1 MFDSFGLSDIKGAPL
16 SILVF
21 LSFNGNRA
29 VTISELAGK
38 DGTGYSEKPIRLGL
52 RTLRELG
59 VVTET
64 HNRYQLTG
72 KEYQLPLSWGE
83 KILPAGVSP
92 EYTGVFPGNPGVSPD
107 MERRVCALEA
117 AVFGGIDKDGKIKDQ
132 GTGDFPGLPGDSPV
146 WEDDRVC
153 DVEVI
158 DEPRSEFSNNLPC
171 KVDASHLYMQGRSSA
186 PGKLRVF
193 PVEKIS
199 VIKGEWKA
207 AEKKC
212 CVLGDSPEKK
222 GELTGDPGVSPDGV
236 NPLINNI
243 NNKEVGRYVDIN
255 TYLPIE
261 SNKSGVNKTGESEK
275 QEPDVLWNAAKVQ
288 LQGQMDR
295 GSYSAILKD
304 AKLVGYADGHY
315 TIGVTNA
322 MARDWAEQ
330 RLTGTVERLLGTM
343 SGSDVSVSFVV
354 KEQGGVSLQ
363 AGGQFPSAAS
373 ASGEPSPEMSPEK
386 STIELLP
393 VSVDPAENEL
403 VEICNDYLRDGGDR
417 YSLDQL
423 SELIAIQPDPR
434 VLRFAVWTLSSYKAV
449 NAWCKWSLAE
459 AKRKLLSHYSI
470 RSNAALEND
479 DNVSLEIIHDVCED
493 LDPEEKKY
501 AISRIW
507 MMAKG
512 NVPM

>member
-1 MFDSFGLSDIKGAPL
+1 MFESFGLSDIKGAPL

-117 AVFGGIDKDGKIKDQ
+117 AVFGRKDQGSRIEDQ

-158 DEPRSEFSNNLPC
+158 DEPRSEFSGNI
-171 KVDASHLYMQGRSSA
+171 
-186 PGKLRVF
+186 PGKLGVF
-193 PVEKIS
+193 PVEKLS

-222 GELTGDPGVSPDGV
+222 GDLTEETGDSPDGV

-330 RLTGTVERLLGTM
+330 RLTGTVEWLLGTM
-343 SGSDVSVSFVV
+343 SCSDVSVSFVV
-354 KEQGGVSLQ
+354 KEQGGVSMQ
-363 AGGQFPSAAS
+363 AGGQFPSAAG

-403 VEICNDYLRDGGDR
+403 IEICNEYLRDGGDR

-423 SELIAIQPDPR
+423 SELISMHPDPR

-507 MMAKG
+507 MKAKG